1 MEVRVEIPD
10 EVASR
15 LQING
20 GDLSRRAL
28 EALAVEGYKAGE
40 LTESQ
45 VQQMLGFETRYELDG
60 FLKERGVYFEYT
72 DEDLAREEETSRL
85 LQEARAQQ

>member
-10 EVASR
+10 EVAAR

-20 GDLSRRAL
+20 GDLPRRVL

-40 LTESQ
+40 LTEYQ
-45 VQQMLGFETRYELDG
+45 VQKMLGFETRYELDG

-72 DEDLAREEETSRL
+72 DEDLAHEEETSRL
-85 LQEARAQQ
+85 LQQTRPKQ